1 MMTRN
6 TGHARFSTFFAET
19 RQGLLRYVRRMTR
32 SNESAEDIVQEAYTR
47 TLEQGDAVRVPKA
60 FLFIT
65 ARNLAW
71 NARRQQRAAGTDALG
86 DLDSLGVPHGE
97 GATTEDGL
105 MADEAALLLKDA
117 IEHLPPQ
124 CRAAF
129 TLKVFNACSYK
140 EIAEQLGI
148 STKTVEKHISRG
160 LRDTHAFLR
169 RRYQLTGRPAEGP
182 RKDRHE

>member
-1 MMTRN
+1 MPMSKPA
-6 TGHARFSTFFAET
+6 HARFSTFVAET

-32 SNESAEDIVQEAYTR
+32 SNESAEDIVQEAYAR
-47 TLEQGDAVRVPKA
+47 TLEQGDAVRTPKA
-60 FLFIT
+60 FLFVT

-71 NARRQQRAAGTDALG
+71 NARRHQRVAETDPVDDLDALG
-86 DLDSLGVPHGE
+86 VSHGD
-97 GATTEDGL
+97 GASTEDGL
-105 MADEAALLLKDA
+105 VADEAALLLRDA

-140 EIAEQLGI
+140 EIADRLGI

-169 RRYQLTGRPAEGP
+169 RRYRDGRTAEGP
-182 RKDRHE
+182 L